1 MDQLLTYGPGIAMAL
16 AAFCIGLLSPG
27 PNILAVIG
35 ASMSKGRPAGKA
47 LALGIASGSFVW
59 GSLTAIGLTSVLLV
73 YASVVT
79 AIKIAGA
86 LYLLWLAFKAFK
98 SAANSEDPTTH
109 SLDLKGGNTAYFR
122 RGLLI
127 QLTNPKAALTWIAI
141 MSLGMTA
148 TTPVWISALIVIL
161 AVILSALGHLAYA
174 VLFSTSPVV
183 RLYIKARRYI
193 EAGLGTFFCF
203 ASYKLLTSKGSVSS

>member
-1 MDQLLTYGPGIAMAL
+1 
-16 AAFCIGLLSPG
+16 
-27 PNILAVIG
+27 
-35 ASMSKGRPAGKA
+35 KA
-47 LALGIASGSFVW
+47 LALGIASGSVVW

-73 YASVVT
+73 YASIVT

-98 SAANSEDPTTH
+98 SAARAGDPATH
-109 SLDLKGGNTAYFR
+109 SLNLKGGSFSYFR

-141 MSLGMTA
+141 MSLGITA
-148 TTPVWISALIVIL
+148 TTPFWVSSLIVIL
-161 AVILSALGHLAYA
+161 ASILSTLGHLAYA

-183 RLYIKARRYI
+183 RVYIKARRYI